1 MNSPLQ
7 LFVATIFAL
16 IMASSATESDP
27 DFASPKHPIY
37 VPSDGQFQVVYDSLS
52 FTFAFMAASTLFF
65 WLRLPSINER
75 YKSALVITGLVTF
88 IASYHYLRIF
98 NSWTDAYEYMP
109 PAIVNGTY
117 SVSGVKVTGTPF
129 NDAYRYMDWLL
140 TVPLLLIEII
150 FVMDL
155 SDEETSSKAWQLGS
169 AAALMIILGYPGELI
184 PDESK
189 LHNRWIFWC
198 LAMVPF
204 VFIVYTLIIGLASA
218 TNGESDE
225 GVRSKIRAAQ
235 YMTVFSWLTYPIV
248 YIIPMM
254 GVSGADAV
262 VGIQLGYCVSDIIS
276 KCGVGFLI
284 CAITV
289 AKSQAMKTGLLQN
302 NNI

>member
-1 MNSPLQ
+1 MSTHTLY
-7 LFVATIFAL
+7 AIT
-16 IMASSATESDP
+16 
-27 DFASPKHPIY
+27 
-37 VPSDGQFQVVYDSLS
+37 DGQYQIVYDLLS
-52 FTFAFMAASTLFF
+52 FTFASMAASTLFF
-65 WLRLPSINER
+65 WFRLPSINEK
-75 YKSALVITGLVTF
+75 YKSALVITGLVTA

-109 PAIVNGTY
+109 PALVNGTY

-184 PDESK
+184 LDESK

-198 LAMVPF
+198 LAMLPF

-218 TNGESDE
+218 TNGESNE
-225 GVRSKIRAAQ
+225 AVRQKIRAAQ

-262 VGIQLGYCVSDIIS
+262 VGIQLGYCVSDIIA

-284 CAITV
+284 YGITV
-289 AKSQAMKTGLLQN
+289 AKSQALKTGLLN
-302 NNI
+302 NSM